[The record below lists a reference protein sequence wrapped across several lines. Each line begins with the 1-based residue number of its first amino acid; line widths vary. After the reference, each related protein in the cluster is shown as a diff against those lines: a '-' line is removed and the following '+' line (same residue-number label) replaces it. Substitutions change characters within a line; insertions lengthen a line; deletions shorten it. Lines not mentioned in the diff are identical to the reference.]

1 MHNLV
6 YLIGRLVE
14 DPKIEKEDEK
24 EVCSITIACTRQFKN
39 ENGIY
44 DIDYI
49 NIRLENGIATN
60 TCDYCKKGDLL
71 GIKGRLEVNE
81 NSYIVVVERVSFLA
95 SANKSSGEE

>member
-6 YLIGRLVE
+6 YLIGRLVD
-14 DPKIEKEDEK
+14 DPKIEEEK
-24 EVCSITIACTRQFKN
+24 EVCNITIACTRAFKN

-49 NIRLENGIATN
+49 NIRLENGIATH
-60 TCDYCKKGDLL
+60 TCDYCKSGDLV
-71 GIKGRLEVNE
+71 GIKGRLEINE
-81 NSYIVVVERVSFLA
+81 NGYVVVAERVSFLA